1 MVGPDIAHALVATA
15 VGLVAAIP
23 AVMAFNYFSSRVR
36 VLSTEMDNFSAD
48 FLNLVKRH
56 AS

>member
-1 MVGPDIAHALVATA
+1 M
-15 VGLVAAIP
+15 AAIP